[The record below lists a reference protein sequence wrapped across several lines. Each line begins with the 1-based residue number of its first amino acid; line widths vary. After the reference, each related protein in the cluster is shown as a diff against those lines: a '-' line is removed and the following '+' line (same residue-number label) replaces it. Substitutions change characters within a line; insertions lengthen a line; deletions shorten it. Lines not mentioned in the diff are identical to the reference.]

1 MVKLIKLDIDPKIE
15 VAEKI
20 ESFLNPDYIYIPL
33 PPSKKDVKKSLKI
46 KKYDH
51 LYANFYAPISGT
63 LKNVSVAK
71 LPSGKDVNCL
81 VYEND
86 FQEKRQIETKIRKKI
101 NNLTKEEVLNSIYD
115 AKILAKLNSCPRIFL
130 ISGIDD
136 EPYILNE
143 AYLQREFTK
152 QIVDTVALLT
162 SIYNGSKAYIVLKNT
177 DSITI
182 TAYQNI
188 IGMYDNINL
197 KLVDDYFL
205 IGKEPFLK
213 EYLHLKNNVVYFKT
227 SDIYALYLS
236 LQKRIPLVE
245 KYITISG
252 NGIKKPLV
260 IKTKMGVKV
269 VDIFNKYFNE
279 FNGDVVFYTNGMMQG
294 KELDISELIVTPELE
309 GIIVMKREKRRPE
322 KCIKCGKCIS
332 ICPIKMNPLLAYK
345 LGLKINCL
353 RCGLCTYI
361 CPSYIPLQKYLS
373 GDDDE

>member
-46 KKYDH
+46 KKFDH
-51 LYANFYAPISGT
+51 LYANFYAPISGV
-63 LKNVSVAK
+63 LKNVSISK

-101 NNLTKEEVLNSIYD
+101 NNMTKEEVLNSIYD
-115 AKILAKLNSCPRIFL
+115 AKILTKLNSNPRIFL

-143 AYLQREFTK
+143 AYLQRQFTK

-213 EYLHLKNNVVYFKT
+213 EYLHLKNDVVYFKA
-227 SDIYALYLS
+227 SDVYALYLS

-260 IKTKMGVKV
+260 IKTKIGVKV

-294 KELDISELIVTPELE
+294 KELDIGELIVTPELD

-361 CPSYIPLQKYLS
+361 CPSYIPLQRYLS